1 MTVSALPN
9 PGRHDN
15 IAQHTKS
22 HDGHGAAGN
31 TYNRPRAVAS
41 IADFLQRRMK

>member
-15 IAQHTKS
+15 IAQHRKS
-22 HDGHGAAGN
+22 HDGHGATGN

-41 IADFLQRRMK
+41 IAGFPQRRMK